1 MSGYLQGKDMAGN
14 KAPAPAANQ
23 QQATVTLKDGSTF
36 SGTVTKN
43 STDEIALR
51 AATGETRTYPM
62 SQVASVQYAQDQ
74 TAVAGFEVG

>member
-1 MSGYLQGKDMAGN
+1 MRSKAIIVAVIAIATLWGCN

-43 STDEIALR
+43 STDEIVER
-51 AATGETRTYPM
+51 HYGQTR
-62 SQVASVQYAQDQ
+62 
-74 TAVAGFEVG
+74 